1 MTPTLAMANAA
12 GSAVPSRREAM
23 SVESG
28 ASTWMNRLRF
38 ALLATPLVGVTVLS
52 KFAIPPLGAQG
63 IDLSLML
70 LPAAAIAGSI
80 CGGIRFEPQRL
91 MVYVALLAV
100 LGLVQIVQPDS
111 FSPSSMLLLAALHLP
126 YVFTVPHNGD
136 RDRIIKFFLGIVTF
150 FAWCGIAQY
159 SLQFFVNAR
168 FLFPIEHFVPT
179 SFIVQHFNK
188 QAAVAYGSEVYRAN
202 GVFLLEPSFFSQVL
216 AVAIVAE
223 LSTLGRVSRL
233 AVFGIALLVS
243 YSGTGML
250 VLAICLPI
258 YAVTRRRWGLLLFGI
273 IALIVMIPLLE
284 YLHLDRFLSRLGE
297 FGSTQ
302 SSGFARFVGGF
313 YLFDQFLWSDPWRT
327 LFGYGAGAFSDY
339 ASQSH
344 YPVAEMALFKVVFE
358 FGLIGALAYFG
369 FLCCCLSTSSAPRI
383 LKLAVGITYLLNGI
397 YTTFAHGLALGLL
410 LWNSAPADGRAE
422 LPAKST
428 VSAALQTHRSGA

>member
-1 MTPTLAMANAA
+1 M
-12 GSAVPSRREAM
+12 
-23 SVESG
+23 
-28 ASTWMNRLRF
+28 
-38 ALLATPLVGVTVLS
+38 
-52 KFAIPPLGAQG
+52 
-63 IDLSLML
+63 
-70 LPAAAIAGSI
+70 

-91 MVYVALLAV
+91 MLYATMLAI
-100 LGLVQIVQPDS
+100 LGLIQIAQPDS

-126 YVFTVPHNGD
+126 YVFTVPHSGD
-136 RDRIIKFFLGIVTF
+136 RERIVRFFLGIVTI

-168 FLFPIEHFVPT
+168 FLFPIEHFVPA

-223 LSTLGRVSRL
+223 LTTLARAFRL
-233 AVFGIALLVS
+233 AVFGIAVLVS

-258 YAVTRRRWGLLLFGI
+258 YAVTQRRWGLLLFGV
-273 IALIVMIPLLE
+273 IALIVAIPLLE

-313 YLFDQFLWSDPWRT
+313 YLFDQFLWGDPWRT
-327 LFGYGAGAFSDY
+327 LFGYGAGAFADY

-358 FGLIGALAYFG
+358 FGLVGALAYFG
-369 FLCCCLSTSSAPRI
+369 FLCCCLCSSSAPRI
-383 LKLAVGITYLLNGI
+383 LILAVGITYLLNGI

-410 LWNSAPADGRAE
+410 LWNSAPGEARDE
-422 LPAKST
+422 LPAKSP
-428 VSAALQTHRSGA
+428 VSADLQTHRAGA

>member
-12 GSAVPSRREAM
+12 GSAAPSRRGEM
-23 SVESG
+23 SAGPGVS
-28 ASTWMNRLRF
+28 AWTNRLRF
-38 ALLATPLVGVTVLS
+38 GLLATPLVGVTFLS

-63 IDLSLML
+63 IDISLML
-70 LPAAAIAGSI
+70 LPTAAIAGAI
-80 CGGIRFEPQRL
+80 GGGIRFEPQRL
-91 MVYVALLAV
+91 MLYVTLLAI
-100 LGLVQIVQPDS
+100 LGLMQIVQPDS

-126 YVFTVPHNGD
+126 YVFTVPHSGD
-136 RDRIIKFFLGIVTF
+136 RERIIKFFLGIATI

-168 FLFPIEHFVPT
+168 FLFPIEHFVPA

-223 LSTLGRVSRL
+223 LSTLARASRL
-233 AVFGIALLVS
+233 AVFGIGLLVS

-258 YAVTRRRWGLLLFGI
+258 YAVTQRRWGLLLLGV
-273 IALIVMIPLLE
+273 IALVVMIPLLE
-284 YLHLDRFLSRLGE
+284 LLHLDHFLSRLGE

-313 YLFDQFLWSDPWRT
+313 YLFDQFLWGDPWRT

-344 YPVAEMALFKVVFE
+344 YPVAEMALFKVLFE
-358 FGLIGALAYFG
+358 FGLVGAVAYFG
-369 FLCCCLSTSSAPRI
+369 FLWCCLASSSAPRMVI
-383 LKLAVGITYLLNGI
+383 LAVGITYLLNGI

-410 LWNSAPADGRAE
+410 LWNSAPVEGRAVIDVM
-422 LPAKST
+422 KT
-428 VSAALQTHRSGA
+428 NRSGA